1 MPFGAEV
8 LPEGGVRFALWAPAA
23 SRVELCL
30 DDGPPIPVERDTE
43 GWIRVEVPHGRAG
56 SRYRYRIDGERLV
69 PDPASRFQ
77 PDDVHG
83 PSEVIDPEAFD
94 WTDGGWRGRA
104 WEELVFYELHVGTFT
119 PEGTLDAATARLDH
133 LAALGITAVELMPLG
148 DFPGRWGWGYDGVLP
163 FAPESRYGRPAAL
176 KSFVQACH
184 ARGLA
189 VFLDVVYNHFGPD
202 GNYLGLYAPQFFSA
216 RHSTP
221 WGRAINFDGD
231 ESRWVRAFFRENAL
245 YWLDEFRLDGLR
257 LDAVH
262 AIHDESAV
270 HIVDEIIDAAHAGPG
285 AARPVHIVLEND
297 ANEARFL
304 RPPAGDRRL
313 RAAQW
318 NDDIH
323 HALHAQVTG
332 ERDGYYVD
340 YADPVGAL
348 ARCLTEGFA
357 YQGEYSPYRGA
368 PRGTPTTGVPLTAFV
383 AFLQNHDQ
391 IGNRAFG
398 ERLTA
403 LAPEA
408 AVEAVTAL
416 VLLAPSPPLLFMGEE
431 WAAPSPFLFFCDF
444 GPDLA
449 SAVTEGRRREFAR
462 FARFQDA
469 QSRAQIPDPQDV
481 ETVRRST
488 LDWSALGHP
497 AHRRRAEWT
506 RKLLQT
512 RQRTIV
518 PLLARKLARASS
530 VRLGAAGL
538 AVEWAWAG
546 GPTLRLLA
554 NLGPACLDAPPWS
567 APGRC
572 LFATQSARAGG
583 REVDGWFTAYY
594 LGE

>member
-1 MPFGAEV
+1 MDQGRSGPVDRSPRANPPAREDGRPVCRRRLDGRDSVRGVARSRRDGSGRTPPRRCRVLGGRRRADAPPAEMDRAQGRLAPAAGGARTRHPMPFGAEV

-270 HIVDEIIDAAHAGPG
+270 HIVDEIIDAGHPDPGRPPPGVRGGPPEPRPDRQSRVRRAPDGVGSGGGGGSRHGARAAGPVTAAALHGRGVGG
-285 AARPVHIVLEND
+285 ALALPL
-297 ANEARFL
+297 FL
-304 RPPAGDRRL
+304 RL
-313 RAAQW
+313 RARPGICRDRGPAARVRTVCAVPGRTEPGS
-318 NDDIH
+318 DPRSPGRRVRSAIH
-323 HALHAQVTG
+323 ARL
-332 ERDGYYVD
+332 ERPR
-340 YADPVGAL
+340 APGA
-348 ARCLTEGFA
+348 
-357 YQGEYSPYRGA
+357 PA
-368 PRGTPTTGVPLTAFV
+368 PRGVDPKSLTNAPAHDRPVARPQAGAGELRPAGRGGPRRGVGV
-383 AFLQNHDQ
+383 
-391 IGNRAFG
+391 GG
-398 ERLTA
+398 
-403 LAPEA
+403 
-408 AVEAVTAL
+408 
-416 VLLAPSPPLLFMGEE
+416 
-431 WAAPSPFLFFCDF
+431 
-444 GPDLA
+444 GPDA
-449 SAVTEGRRREFAR
+449 
-462 FARFQDA
+462 
-469 QSRAQIPDPQDV
+469 
-481 ETVRRST
+481 
-488 LDWSALGHP
+488 P
-497 AHRRRAEWT
+497 APR
-506 RKLLQT
+506 
-512 RQRTIV
+512 
-518 PLLARKLARASS
+518 PS
-530 VRLGAAGL
+530 GPGL
-538 AVEWAWAG
+538 S
-546 GPTLRLLA
+546 PR
-554 NLGPACLDAPPWS
+554 APPE
-567 APGRC
+567 R
-572 LFATQSARAGG
+572 ARPMPLRHAI
-583 REVDGWFTAYY
+583 RARRPA
-594 LGE
+594 